1 MQTGMERADTIPHA
15 LLATARARPAHPAV
29 VAEDGTVTTYGEL
42 ATAALACAA
51 AMVAS
56 GVQPGDRIAVWAP
69 NRPEW
74 IVATL
79 GLQIAGAA
87 LIPVSTRLKAREVRH
102 ILAASGATKLIGAEA
117 VDGHPLLSQLDGT
130 PVDGLQETV
139 SFDDAPARV
148 GWTDFLSRGNA
159 ADLAEAERRLDALRP
174 DAVSDVIYTSGTT
187 GAPKGVMTG
196 HGQNVTTFRLYG
208 NHIAIGPA
216 DRYLIVNPFFH
227 TFGYKAGWLTSF
239 IAGATVFP
247 QAVFDAATVLR
258 RIESEQITVMPG
270 PPTLFHSL
278 IHAPERPDHN
288 LSSLRA
294 TITGA
299 ATVPLELVKEMSDD
313 LGFDMVLT
321 AYGLTEA
328 CGVVTMCRPDD
339 PPELIART
347 AGRAITDVEVRLVG
361 ADGTA
366 VPVGEPGE
374 VLVRGPNVMLGYLDD
389 PAATA
394 RAIDADGWLHTGDI
408 ATANAAGY
416 ITITDRKNDMLIVG
430 GFNAYPAEIERLMGA
445 HPAIQQSAVVGVP
458 DARMGEV
465 PVAYVMLRP
474 GHDVAPQ
481 EIVGWC
487 RANMANYKAP
497 RRVKLVDAMPL
508 NAAGKVQ
515 RFVLRE
521 RALTE
526 LCADQPA
533 G

>member
-1 MQTGMERADTIPHA
+1 MLTRMERTDTIPHVV
-15 LLATARARPAHPAV
+15 LSTARARPDHPAV
-29 VAEDGTVTTYGEL
+29 VAEDGNVTTYAEL
-42 ATAALACAA
+42 AEAAWTCAA

-56 GVQPGDRIAVWAP
+56 GVQAGDRVALWAP

-79 GLQIAGAA
+79 GLQIAGAV
-87 LIPVSTRLKAREVRH
+87 LVPVSTRLKALEVRH
-102 ILAASGATKLIGAEA
+102 ILSASGTTRLIGAEA
-117 VDGHPLLSQLDGT
+117 VDGHPLLPLIDGER
-130 PVDGLQETV
+130 VDGLLEAV
-139 SFDDAPARV
+139 SLDDAPGRTA
-148 GWTDFLSRGNA
+148 WSAFLARGNA
-159 ADLAEAERRLDALRP
+159 ADRAEAERRLDALRP
-174 DAVSDVIYTSGTT
+174 GDVSDVIYTSGTT

-196 HGQNVTTFRLYG
+196 HGQNVATFRIYG
-208 NHIAIGPA
+208 NHIAMGPT
-216 DRYLIVNPFFH
+216 DRYLVVNPFFH

-239 IAGATVFP
+239 IAGATVYP

-258 RIESEQITVMPG
+258 RIEAERITVMPG

-278 IHAPERPDHN
+278 IHAPDRSDYD

-294 TITGA
+294 TVTGA
-299 ATVPLELVKEMSDD
+299 ATVPLELVEEMRSD

-339 PPELIART
+339 PAELIART
-347 AGRAITDVEVRLVG
+347 AGRAITDVEVKLVDGDG
-361 ADGTA
+361 AT
-366 VPVGEPGE
+366 VPPGDPGE
-374 VLVRGPNVMLGYLDD
+374 LLVRGPNVMLGYLND
-389 PAATA
+389 PEATA

-408 ATANAAGY
+408 ATSDAAGY
-416 ITITDRKNDMLIVG
+416 VTITDRKNDMLIVG
-430 GFNAYPAEIERLMGA
+430 GFNAYPAEIERLMGG

-474 GHDVAPQ
+474 GCAADPA
-481 EIVGWC
+481 EIVAWC

-497 RRVKLVDAMPL
+497 RRVTVVDAMPL

-521 RALTE
+521 RALNE
-526 LCADQPA
+526 SGANQPA